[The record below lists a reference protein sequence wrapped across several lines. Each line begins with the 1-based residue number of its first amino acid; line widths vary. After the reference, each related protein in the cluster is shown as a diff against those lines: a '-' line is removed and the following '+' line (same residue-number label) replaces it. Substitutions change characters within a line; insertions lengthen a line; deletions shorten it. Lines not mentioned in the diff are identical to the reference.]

1 MPQDLG
7 CDIVLDMATLTG
19 AQGIS
24 TGKYHAMHL
33 TNQHSWE
40 AAVSEAGRMSGD
52 LSFPGVRG
60 KQHYEDV
67 IYKPVLFSIPRFTV
81 PSFSTP
87 NSARVWRT

>member
-40 AAVSEAGRMSGD
+40 AAVSEAGRASGD
-52 LSFPGVRG
+52 LSFPGVREKYDG
-60 KQHYEDV
+60 AIILILKLC
-67 IYKPVLFSIPRFTV
+67 LFFYP
-81 PSFSTP
+81 
-87 NSARVWRT
+87 